1 MTPIDE
7 GVLPKPDQD
16 LRDIADRFAGLFQER
31 RDARALAIR
40 DTADVIEQHLQGW
53 KKSLRTQLEEQLRAW
68 DEHGTPLSFV
78 RVAGQRH
85 LEKPLN
91 RLLGWLADPEGDHG
105 LGSAFLIG
113 LAIRMDLPEMVE
125 DLKNGEKP
133 EVKAEEALEGDD
145 SGKQPDL
152 FARTSRAAL
161 MLENKVW
168 APQSGDQYGPY
179 LAVFTQHFAG
189 DRKKRAFL
197 CSRTQRKKPDGWDG
211 TLLHR
216 DLASILH
223 DIAGG
228 EGKVPTWGRIGA
240 VVCAVALEDS
250 EIGEKA
256 NQARKLLEET
266 HTASVNA
273 RHISQL
279 RAALPLAQ
287 PHTPWNR
294 S

>member
-1 MTPIDE
+1 MPLDE
-7 GVLPKPDQD
+7 AALPKPDQE
-16 LRDIADRFAGLFQER
+16 LRDIADRFAGIFRQR
-31 RDARALAIR
+31 RDERARAIR
-40 DTADVIEQHLQGW
+40 DTANVIEQHLQEW

-105 LGSAFLIG
+105 LGSEFLIG
-113 LAIRMDLPEMVE
+113 LAGRMNLPEMVE
-125 DLKNGEKP
+125 DLQNGEKP
-133 EVKAEEALEGDD
+133 EVKAEEALEDDD

-152 FARTSRAAL
+152 LARTSRAAL
-161 MLENKVW
+161 LLENKVW

-197 CSRTQRKKPDGWDG
+197 CSRTPRNKPEGWDG
-211 TLLHR
+211 TLLHS
-216 DLASILH
+216 DLARILH

-228 EGKVPTWGRIGA
+228 EGTFSTWGRIAA

-256 NQARKLLEET
+256 RQARELLKET

-279 RAALPLAQ
+279 RAAIPLAQ
-287 PHTPWNR
+287 PYTPWNR